1 MLDSGTTAFL
11 FPGQGSQ
18 AVGMGRELAEASD
31 KAREVFAE
39 ADELL
44 SFKLSELCWYGPEE
58 TLNDTY
64 NTQPALFTCSIAA
77 LRFVEELVGDYI
89 PAYAAGH
96 SLGEITAL
104 VAAQALEFEDGLALV
119 RERGRLMKLAD
130 QRQPGGMAAVL
141 GLDAPQLEEICA
153 AATSGE
159 DNIVQVAND
168 NCPGQVVISG
178 HETALETAMAAAK
191 EAGAR
196 RVMRLP
202 ISIAAHSPLMVSI
215 ADEYQQAIDKL
226 PFVVPVSTVIANA
239 TVTPLMDSNQI
250 RTELHGQLT
259 RPVRWTETIQYLRE
273 QGVSNFVEVGPGD
286 VLTGLV
292 KRIDRSTNRYS
303 AGTPEAIQALRDL

>member
-18 AVGMGRELAEASD
+18 TVGMGRELAEASV
-31 KAREVFAE
+31 KARDIFAE

-44 SFKLSELCWYGPEE
+44 GFKLSELCWDGPEDI
-58 TLNDTY
+58 LNDTY

-77 LRFVEELVGDYI
+77 LHCVEELVSDYT

-104 VAAQALEFEDGLALV
+104 VAAQALEFEDGLELV

-141 GLDAPQLEEICA
+141 GLDTPQLAEICA
-153 AATSGE
+153 AASSGE
-159 DNIVQVAND
+159 DNVVQVAND

-178 HETALETAMAAAK
+178 HETALETAMAVAK
-191 EAGAR
+191 ETGAR
-196 RVMRLP
+196 RVVRLP
-202 ISIAAHSPLMVSI
+202 ISIAAHSPLMVSV
-215 ADEYQQAIDKL
+215 ADEYQQAVDRM
-226 PFVVPVSTVIANA
+226 PFVVPVSTVIANS
-239 TVTPLMDSNQI
+239 TVTPLTDSNQI
-250 RTELHGQLT
+250 RNELHGQLT

-286 VLTGLV
+286 ILTGLV
-292 KRIDRSTNRYS
+292 KRIDRSTNRFS

>member
-1 MLDSGTTAFL
+1 MLDSGSTAFL

-31 KAREVFAE
+31 KVREIFSE

-44 SFKLSELCWYGPEE
+44 GFKLSELCWNGPED

-64 NTQPALFTCSIAA
+64 NTQAALFTCSIAA
-77 LRFVEELVGDYI
+77 LRFVEELVGDYT

-104 VAAQALEFEDGLALV
+104 VAAQALEFEDGLELV

-141 GLDAPQLEEICA
+141 GLDTPKLDKICA
-153 AATSGE
+153 AASSGE
-159 DNIVQVAND
+159 DNVVQVAND

-191 EAGAR
+191 ETGAR
-196 RVMRLP
+196 RVVRLP
-202 ISIAAHSPLMVSI
+202 ISIAAHSPLMVSV
-215 ADEYQQAIDKL
+215 ANEYEQAVDKM
-226 PFVVPVSTVIANA
+226 PFVVPVSTVIANS
-239 TVTPLMDSNQI
+239 TVTALTDSNQI

-259 RPVRWTETIQYLRE
+259 RPVRWTETIQYLRK
-273 QGVSNFVEVGPGD
+273 QGVSNFVEVGPGNI
-286 VLTGLV
+286 LNGLV
-292 KRIDRSTNRYS
+292 KRIDRGTNRFS

>member
-1 MLDSGTTAFL
+1 MLDPGSTAFL

-31 KAREVFAE
+31 KAREIFAE

-44 SFKLSELCWYGPEE
+44 GFKLSELCWNGPED
-58 TLNDTY
+58 TLNETY

-77 LRFVEELVGDYI
+77 LRFVEELVGDYT

-104 VAAQALEFEDGLALV
+104 VAAQALEFEDGLELV
-119 RERGRLMKLAD
+119 RERGRLMKLAN

-141 GLDAPQLEEICA
+141 GLDTPQLEKICA
-153 AATSGE
+153 AASSGE
-159 DNIVQVAND
+159 DNVVQVAND

-178 HETALETAMAAAK
+178 HETALETAMATAK
-191 EAGAR
+191 ETGAR
-196 RVMRLP
+196 RVVRLP
-202 ISIAAHSPLMVSI
+202 ISIAAHSPLMVSV
-215 ADEYQQAIDKL
+215 ADEYQQAVDKL

-250 RTELHGQLT
+250 RSELHGQLT
-259 RPVRWTETIQYLRE
+259 RPVRWTETIQYLRK
-273 QGVSNFVEVGPGD
+273 QGISNFVEVGPGD
-286 VLTGLV
+286 ILNGLV
-292 KRIDRSTNRYS
+292 KRIDRSANRFS